1 MLATSF
7 AAVVSSQLFTISP
20 SIYLF
25 IGEAQNPLNL
35 LARDRIFRD
44 YTSDNSDASHGLGW
58 YTWTRNRATHTGI
71 QPGALNEVWIKMMM
85 EMQLW

>member
-25 IGEAQNPLNL
+25 IGEASGTPLNL

-44 YTSDNSDASHGLGW
+44 YTSDNLDASTALAGIPDKKSRHPYGNS
-58 YTWTRNRATHTGI
+58 TRC
-71 QPGALNEVWIKMMM
+71 PE
-85 EMQLW
+85 